1 MTEKPPEETAGDQD
15 AGPATE
21 PEEIDADSERD
32 QAEG

>member
-1 MTEKPPEETAGDQD
+1 MSEKPPEETAGDQD

-21 PEEIDADSERD
+21 PEDVEAGEERD